1 MDTIVIAD
9 RTFAALPVAVD
20 VPGDVTHRDTRPV
33 AGETD
38 RERVT
43 RLAARAVIEGVQLF
57 AHPSQPTIYATS
69 GTRHTLYALNPAAL
83 TCSCP
88 ATGICKHIA
97 IFALS
102 QGLVARLAPETL
114 TCTETQARRA
124 CRPGRCG
131 VDACYACKTS
141 KATIALDAA
150 EGTPFLCPTCALTF
164 TRDDR
169 FAAMSL
175 DDRQYVI
182 HQLNAAAQSVGSV
195 NAA

>member
-1 MDTIVIAD
+1 MNTIVIAD

-57 AHPSQPTIYATS
+57 AHPSQPTVYATS
-69 GTRHTLYALNPAAL
+69 GTRHTLYAIDPVAL

-88 ATGICKHIA
+88 ATGICKH
-97 IFALS
+97 LSLYVVS
-102 QGLVARLAPETL
+102 QGIVARLAPEAL
-114 TCTETQARRA
+114 TCTEDEARRA

-131 VDACYACKTS
+131 VDACYACKEHR
-141 KATIALDAA
+141 ATIALDAA
-150 EGTPFLCPTCALTF
+150 EGTPFLCPACALTV
-164 TRDDR
+164 TRQAD
-169 FAAMSL
+169 FATWAL